1 MAEHM
6 NLCSRQFSR
15 RFRLEFNSSP
25 AAFVQRLRLDQARTR
40 LSASGC
46 SVAGVA
52 VSVGFRDADSFGRAF
67 MQRFGV
73 APSQY
78 RGRFLTEAKS

>member
-6 NLCSRQFSR
+6 NLCPRQLSR

-25 AAFVQRLRLDQARTR
+25 AAFVQRLRLDEARKR
-40 LSASGC
+40 LSASGS
-46 SVAGVA
+46 SVVGVA
-52 VSVGFRDADSFGRAF
+52 ASVGFRDSDSFRRAF

-78 RGRFLTEAKS
+78 RGRFLTDAKS

>member
-1 MAEHM
+1 
-6 NLCSRQFSR
+6 
-15 RFRLEFNSSP
+15 LEFNSSP
-25 AAFVQRLRLDQARTR
+25 AAFVQRLRLDEARKR

-46 SVAGVA
+46 SVEGVA
-52 VSVGFRDADSFGRAF
+52 VSVGFRDSDSFRRAF

-78 RGRFLTEAKS
+78 RGRFLMDAKN